1 MKIKDLLPK
10 SILPR
15 LLIIFFF
22 PLFLTQILA
31 IYFFYEKHWEKITTR
46 FSNIA
51 GNQIA
56 LIIKEYRINGEN
68 NAIKIANDLNIKL
81 SFKDIKDFP
90 MFETEK
96 LIPEKI
102 IKTLNSRLNQTTK
115 IISGQKVID
124 IFVFTEK
131 RVLKFVFPKKYL
143 ESETPTIFFLW
154 IIISSLILS
163 TLAFLFL
170 RIQVRAIVRLSKYS
184 NNISL
189 GKFKPE
195 GATEIRLAG
204 NSIIRMK
211 KRIKNE
217 IETKIKFLAG
227 ISHDL
232 GTLITRIKLQIELV
246 KDINDVKKI
255 KNDVKLIQNL
265 LNEYLIYSKNE
276 ASTERKIKINVFDI
290 LYDIVSQTKRQYV
303 NKDIKLFCKKNINI
317 SLEENK
323 LIRVFSNLLNNACQF
338 SKKVKIS
345 VINTKKNFTINVEDN
360 GPGIPNNLKKEVFKP
375 FFKKDIARNLKYS
388 GSGLGLSITKEI
400 VKKIGGKIYIKD
412 SKLGGAC
419 FVVIWPK

>member
-1 MKIKDLLPK
+1 MKIKYFLPK

-56 LIIKEYRINGEN
+56 LIIKEYKINGEN

-81 SFKDIKDFP
+81 SFNDIKDFP
-90 MFETEK
+90 IFENEK
-96 LIPEKI
+96 LVPEKI
-102 IKTLNSRLNQTTK
+102 IKTLNSRLNHETR

-124 IFVFTEK
+124 IVVFTEK
-131 RVLKFVFPKKYL
+131 SVLKFVFPKKYL
-143 ESETPTIFFLW
+143 ESETPIIFFLW

-170 RIQVRAIVRLSKYS
+170 RIQVRAIVRLSQYS

-204 NSIIRMK
+204 SSIMKMK

-276 ASTERKIKINVFDI
+276 SSTEKKIKINVFDT
-290 LYDIVSQTKRQYV
+290 LYNIVSQTKRQYI
-303 NKDIKLFCKKNINI
+303 NKDIKLLCKRNINI

-338 SKKVKIS
+338 SKKVRIS

-412 SKLGGAC
+412 SKLGGAS